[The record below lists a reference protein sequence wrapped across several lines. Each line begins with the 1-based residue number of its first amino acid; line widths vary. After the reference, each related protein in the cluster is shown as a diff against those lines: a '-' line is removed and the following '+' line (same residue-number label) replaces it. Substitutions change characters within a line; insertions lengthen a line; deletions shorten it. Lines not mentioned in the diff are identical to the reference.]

1 MASAVDKQNIIH
13 ELHFFSELQF
23 YPVTTWTGPTIAD
36 QQPPT
41 YNFNPFADSTN
52 FHPEPTT
59 SEAMSPKKNRTP
71 TKPSKNPPKSSEDKA
86 GPSTAGP
93 TALPSR
99 QPAKVADAN
108 QAGPSTAAQHNPAG
122 PSTAGQHNPACPSG
136 RPSRQSSKPGSS
148 KPHKPFDRTDGV
160 SLRGK
165 KKGVEAENDEANQAG
180 QDEANDDDD
189 EEIARMMEKMKKKQE
204 EKQKKKERKARE
216 REQQELAK
224 KAEEAKKQE
233 EEKRKKEQE
242 EKEKAEELKKQK
254 NAKLMEK
261 ARERL
266 RQQGMNVDSSS
277 SSSSEEEEE
286 EEEPKEQQKPKDQPA
301 KKKKHDSKEEGGK
314 NRKKKR
320 NRVSSSSSEAEA
332 ETTRKK
338 SKTDWAIRGP
348 KSDEDEKSE
357 SDDPQANI
365 DTEEEKDSDDD
376 GTFKTQAERMR
387 LKAARFY
394 RKNLEMGESIELRKV
409 RKIFFIVSAF
419 RKLRLL
425 WRVVRHICRTPSLFH
440 SLLLSASR
448 KISTYRSSF
457 FLFFAFIKTLATCC
471 NSHSFSIAGP
481 IRHNGRQPQGRQRPD
496 RLREEEEG
504 DAYCSRTREE
514 PQGIRREGG
523 ERRRASLSLPILDA
537 RPTRVR
543 AINCGNT
550 HDKQ

>member
-1 MASAVDKQNIIH
+1 
-13 ELHFFSELQF
+13 
-23 YPVTTWTGPTIAD
+23 
-36 QQPPT
+36 
-41 YNFNPFADSTN
+41 
-52 FHPEPTT
+52 
-59 SEAMSPKKNRTP
+59 
-71 TKPSKNPPKSSEDKA
+71 
-86 GPSTAGP
+86 
-93 TALPSR
+93 
-99 QPAKVADAN
+99 
-108 QAGPSTAAQHNPAG
+108 
-122 PSTAGQHNPACPSG
+122 
-136 RPSRQSSKPGSS
+136 
-148 KPHKPFDRTDGV
+148 
-160 SLRGK
+160 
-165 KKGVEAENDEANQAG
+165 VEAENDEANQAG
-180 QDEANDDDD
+180 QDGANDDDD
-189 EEIARMMEKMKKKQE
+189 EEIARIMEKMKKKQE

-320 NRVSSSSSEAEA
+320 NRVSSSSSSEAEA

-471 NSHSFSIAGP
+471 NSHSYSIAGP

-504 DAYCSRTREE
+504 DAYCSRIREE